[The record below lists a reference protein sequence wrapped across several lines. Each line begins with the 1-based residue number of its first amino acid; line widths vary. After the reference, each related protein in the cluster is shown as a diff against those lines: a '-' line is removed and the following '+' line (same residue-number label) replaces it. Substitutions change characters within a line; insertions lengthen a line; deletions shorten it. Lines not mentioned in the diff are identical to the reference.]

1 MIFTK
6 HLWFALALGFALV
19 SVVLSQDDFLAFDA
33 KTGQYK
39 LAGKNLA
46 PVIQIAQNDY
56 TGVKRVAND
65 LALDF
70 GRVTGTNGTV
80 NIVNSTSKSN
90 RPLIIAGTIG
100 NSSIIDDLI
109 LGHKIDS
116 SQVNGKWEAY
126 ITQVVTNPV
135 HGVPWALVVAGSDQR
150 GTIYGLYDISE
161 QMGVSPWYWWA
172 DVPVKK
178 KTGVWVRD
186 KPKVQGS
193 PSIQYRGIFLN
204 DEAPALTEWAR
215 EKFVISSPEMPF
227 RSEFYKLVFE
237 LCLRLR
243 SNYIWPAMWGSS
255 FYVDDEKNGQ
265 IADDYGIIIGTSHH
279 EPMARSDTEQGR
291 YLAGNWDWIDNKD
304 NITQFFKEGVERS
317 KDWETFYTMG
327 MRGSGDAAS
336 PTLTA
341 SALEDIIDVQTK
353 LLKEVLGVTDIT
365 NIPRTWV
372 LYKVKTPLY
381 LTHDY
386 SADGLIFRKSDRIIK
401 QEWMFQMTSLFSG
414 PMTMLETS
422 FVHLSLTK
430 QIG

>member
-1 MIFTK
+1 MGLAE
-6 HLWFALALGFALV
+6 HLWFALALGFAFV

-39 LAGKNLA
+39 LAGKNMA

-56 TGVKRVAND
+56 TGVKRTAND

-70 GRVTGTNGTV
+70 GRVIGTNGTV

-109 LGHKIDS
+109 LDRKIDV
-116 SQVNGKWEAY
+116 SQINGKWEAY
-126 ITQVVTNPV
+126 VTQVVIKPAK
-135 HGVPWALVVAGSDQR
+135 GVPWALVVAGSDQR

-178 KTGVWVRD
+178 KTGIWAGG
-186 KPKVQGS
+186 KPKIQGS

-204 DEAPALTEWAR
+204 DEAPALQGWAR
-215 EKFVISSPEMPF
+215 EKFGVSSNEMPF

-243 SNYIWPAMWGSS
+243 SNYVWPAMWGSS

-265 IADDYGIIIGTSHH
+265 IADDHGIIIGTSHH
-279 EPMARSDTEQGR
+279 EPMARSETEQHKYVVGD
-291 YLAGNWDWIDNKD
+291 WDWIDNKD
-304 NITQFFKEGVERS
+304 NITQFFKDGVERS

-336 PTLTA
+336 PTLSA

-353 LLKEVLGVTDIT
+353 VLKEVLNATDIT

-372 LYKVKTPLY
+372 LYKV
-381 LTHDY
+381 
-386 SADGLIFRKSDRIIK
+386 SAPYYFAHYHQADTSIFRKSERIIK
-401 QEWMFQMTSLFSG
+401 QAWMFQMILLFSG
-414 PMTMLETS
+414 PTTMLETS
-422 FVHLSLTK
+422 SVHLSLTK
-430 QIG
+430 QIA